1 MDIRSFFDG
10 GLGKGV
16 EESTKRIR
24 ELENL
29 LSIEKLKIVN
39 HGFAEAII
47 NKLNILKQ
55 EYGEELF
62 VTVINEYM
70 DYEVCEEGP
79 ESLLEDIMKHKPDPN
94 RKYKHGQKGV
104 ACKIANGKERW
115 SFTGYSY
122 PSGKKVYVSVD
133 SKNQACAY
141 AKKVWGD
148 YR

>member
-10 GLGKGV
+10 GLGRGIN
-16 EESTKRIR
+16 ESTKRIT

-29 LSIEKLKIVN
+29 LRIEKLKIVN
-39 HGFAEAII
+39 HNFAQKII
-47 NKLNILKQ
+47 NKLDILKE

-62 VTVINEYM
+62 VNVINEYM
-70 DYEVCEEGP
+70 DYEFYEE
-79 ESLLEDIMKHKPDPN
+79 ETKEEEWIMKHKPDPN

>member
-10 GLGKGV
+10 GLGRGID
-16 EESTKRIR
+16 ESTKRIT

-29 LSIEKLKIVN
+29 LSIERLKIVN
-39 HGFAEAII
+39 HNFAQKII
-47 NKLNILKQ
+47 NKLDILKE
-55 EYGEELF
+55 EYGEQLF
-62 VTVINEYM
+62 VNVINEYM
-70 DYEVCEEGP
+70 DYEFYEE
-79 ESLLEDIMKHKPDPN
+79 ETKEEEWILKHKPDPN